1 MHNCYR
7 SFLDHISNICTNMIQ
22 IYIERIVLQVSQ
34 DLTAAKDHLIKLFE
48 CHLVEK
54 MIVYFRHNI
63 IFHIQTWN
71 EMFKLNCDAK
81 LHYFVFG
88 IGPVITTICQELL
101 RSKQE
106 LTDGGYKRIV
116 RGFHN
121 TLCDLQTKLTVSVKT
136 NVTLLLYCA
145 VDYATE

>member
-1 MHNCYR
+1 MSLGRKNDC
-7 SFLDHISNICTNMIQ
+7 ISDII
-22 IYIERIVLQVSQ
+22 L
-34 DLTAAKDHLIKLFE
+34 
-48 CHLVEK
+48 
-54 MIVYFRHNI
+54 YFI
-63 IFHIQTWN
+63 IQTWN

-106 LTDGGYKRIV
+106 LTNGEYNRIV
-116 RGFHN
+116 CRFHD
-121 TLCDLQTKLTVSVKT
+121 TLSNLQTKLTVSVKT